1 MTLRPSSLPMLAKC
15 ARWESSG
22 GNDATEAGAARHS
35 ALSWQLAADAKPA
48 DLAASME
55 CLDDA
60 GRDAVTW
67 AADYIRTHAP
77 MADHPLHCERTLTM
91 LDDDFKEVMRGTP
104 DVVCGNQLFDLK
116 WRERD
121 YAAQMAAYA
130 LMLMEESGLAEVHVH
145 VLYGERQRAERFTLD
160 REGAAQIVNAIV
172 QAHLNPAA
180 PPTPCDY
187 CGWCARRLTCSALT
201 GTAKKVADGYSIEDR
216 VHNWH
221 PSEQTDAEQLS
232 VMLYIARKVLKP
244 WIESVEYH
252 ALDAITK
259 QGLAIPG
266 YELKSRKAREWIA
279 DVAGAFAACG
289 LPQDDF
295 LRCCDVRL
303 NTSKTYPDK
312 VGIVDTY
319 AKVRELKKAP
329 AKRDLMA
336 KLALVMQTGKPTQYL
351 AETGEK
357 EGDE

>member
-1 MTLRPSSLPMLAKC
+1 MLAKC

-35 ALSWQLAADAKPA
+35 ALAWQLASEAPEATRA
-48 DLAASME
+48 ESLAQ
-55 CLDDA
+55 LDDA
-60 GRDAVTW
+60 DREAVVW

-77 MADHPLHCERTLTM
+77 MADYPIHCERTLTM
-91 LDDDFKEVMRGTP
+91 LDDEFKEVMRGTP

-130 LMLMEESGLAEVHVH
+130 LMLMEESGWSEVHVH
-145 VLYGERQRAERFTLD
+145 VLYGERQRAERFTFTRD
-160 REGAAQIVNAIV
+160 GAQDMVDAILANVASAQ
-172 QAHLNPAA
+172 

-201 GTAKKVADGYSIEDR
+201 TAAKTVADGYSVLDR
-216 VHNWH
+216 VANWH
-221 PSEQTDAEQLS
+221 PSEQTDAAQLS
-232 VMLYIARKVLKP
+232 TMLFIARKVLKP
-244 WIESVEYH
+244 WIESVEFH

-266 YELKSRKAREWIA
+266 YELKTRKAREWIS
-279 DVAGAFAACG
+279 DVAGAFAAAG

-312 VGIVDTY
+312 TGIVDVF
-319 AKVRELKKAP
+319 ARVREMKKAA
-329 AKRDLMA
+329 AKRELMS
-336 KLALVMQTGKPTQYL
+336 KLAPVMQTGKPTQYL
-351 AETGEK
+351 AEIGEK
-357 EGDE
+357 EGEE

>member
-1 MTLRPSSLPMLAKC
+1 MNLRPSSLPMLAKC

-22 GNDATEAGAARHS
+22 GNDATAAGAARHS
-35 ALSWQLAADAKPA
+35 ALAWQLASKAPEATRA
-48 DLAASME
+48 ESLAQ
-55 CLDDA
+55 LDDA
-60 GRDAVTW
+60 DREAVLW
-67 AADYIRTHAP
+67 SADYIRTHAP
-77 MADHPLHCERTLTM
+77 MLDHPLHCERTLTM

-121 YAAQMAAYA
+121 YTAQMAAYA
-130 LMLMEESGLAEVHVH
+130 LMLMEESGWPEVHVH

-160 REGAAQIVNAIV
+160 REGAQNLVDAILANV
-172 QAHLNPAA
+172 GSAK

-266 YELKSRKAREWIA
+266 YELKTRKAREWIA
-279 DVAGAFAACG
+279 DVAGAFAAAG

-312 VGIVDTY
+312 HGIVDTY

-336 KLALVMQTGKPTQYL
+336 KLAPVMQTGKPTQYL
-351 AETGEK
+351 AEV
-357 EGDE
+357 GDKDSED